1 MPDSLADLERRRAAV
16 LRQISELEDFRAGSI
31 TGTGGRCGSPGC
43 HCHLPD
49 DPGHRPHPRLTYKVT
64 GKTVT
69 ESFATPGEQ
78 RKAERE
84 IEAFRRYRQLER
96 SFIEVNE
103 RICRVRPVKDAL
115 TAEEQKG
122 RGDPGR
128 GRALSKHTVE
138 PYLRQAE
145 AGRRPRSGGSGDG
158 LSRGLASGRS
168 GGSDAFVAI
177 CRASR
182 RPA

>member
-1 MPDSLADLERRRAAV
+1 MPDSLADLERQPAA
-16 LRQISELEDFRAGSI
+16 LPRQVSELEDFRAGSI

-43 HCHLPD
+43 YSHLPD
-49 DPGHRPHPRLTYKVT
+49 DPGHRPHPRLTHKVN

-96 SFIEVNE
+96 SFIEVIE

-115 TAEEQKG
+115 TAEGKKG
-122 RGDPGR
+122 RGDPGGGGAR
-128 GRALSKHTVE
+128 SNHTVE
-138 PYLRQAE
+138 PYLRRAE
-145 AGRRPRSGGSGDG
+145 AGRRPRS
-158 LSRGLASGRS
+158 
-168 GGSDAFVAI
+168 
-177 CRASR
+177 
-182 RPA
+182 